1 MSKPILRQNVGSN
14 YITISQVNFQVS
26 FVILRSIVQ
35 ASFSLQSVQQN
46 QVPCLP
52 WYPGETRWR
61 KECLC
66 CTKYSQGS
74 SSVGI
79 WWCSLWKVNKFW
91 IFPPQEYTN
100 TYTVYNVWFWKKI
113 IHYGIILSWRLK
125 WSVQAVLFSPIQF
138 KIKVSKGTSQK
149 CYHQE
154 AVIYLL
160 W

>member
-100 TYTVYNVWFWKKI
+100 AYTMCDFNRKSSMMELFFLEVWNDLFRPFYSLRYSSK
-113 IHYGIILSWRLK
+113 LR
-125 WSVQAVLFSPIQF
+125 SV
-138 KIKVSKGTSQK
+138 KGKLTNK
-149 CYHQE
+149 CYHKE
-154 AVIYLL
+154 AVI
-160 W
+160 

>member
-1 MSKPILRQNVGSN
+1 MLSFIIMRRILQTS
-14 YITISQVNFQVS
+14 
-26 FVILRSIVQ
+26 L
-35 ASFSLQSVQQN
+35 SLQSVHQS
-46 QVPCLP
+46 QVPCIP
-52 WYPGETRWR
+52 WYPGQNRWW

-100 TYTVYNVWFWKKI
+100 AYTMCDFNRKSSMMELFFLEVWNDLFRPFYSLRYSSKLRSVKGKLTKSVITKKLSYN
-113 IHYGIILSWRLK
+113 
-125 WSVQAVLFSPIQF
+125 
-138 KIKVSKGTSQK
+138 
-149 CYHQE
+149 
-154 AVIYLL
+154 LL